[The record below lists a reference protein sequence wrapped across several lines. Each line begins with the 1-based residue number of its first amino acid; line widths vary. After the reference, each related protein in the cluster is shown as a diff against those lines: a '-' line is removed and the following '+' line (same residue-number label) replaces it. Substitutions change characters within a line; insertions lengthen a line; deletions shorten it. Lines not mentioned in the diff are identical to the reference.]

1 MAIEPHWSA
10 LPVSG
15 QGEDAIPWEEIAT
28 RVVRKHGVTLAAI
41 GLITAQLAWKAA
53 VLSHFF
59 FWQDDFVYFDR
70 ALEHGLS
77 WQYLMKVEG
86 GGHLDPGP
94 FAVSW
99 FMARTSLYNWTLVSV
114 VLLVVLAGACLALL
128 RLLRTLFGNHP
139 AILIPLV
146 VYLLSPLTVPA
157 LVWWSSAIES
167 LPLQLATFMAVDAHV
182 RYLRGRHL
190 KHLVIAT
197 AWLLAGMLFFEKGI
211 ALPFLL
217 FALTSAFFVEG
228 HWIRA
233 ARLAVIRYWKAWLLY
248 AAVLA
253 GYASVLAV
261 QLSAPG
267 ATPGKR
273 GFPQDVTGFITG
285 LFKSTFVPGAL
296 GGPWQW
302 FPNPA
307 KVEAFATPPTVL
319 TWLSLVAAAAVVLVS
334 VWHRIYAWR
343 AWAILAAW
351 LALADMLPV
360 ILGQATPSNG
370 AFLAFL
376 GLDTHYVADAVPILA
391 VCLGLAFWPVVGQ
404 PERRRVRRAPAV
416 TGKVVPVATGVAL
429 GAFLFGSVWSVQAY
443 VTATTTQPGRAFIA
457 NARQALAAVP
467 RGTVVVNQQASSD
480 LMAAIL
486 LGPYG
491 YDNEVIGKMM
501 PGRVRWTGQPVGT
514 VADLKVLGP
523 DGRLWPAVAVGV
535 ASKPVPAS
543 GGCWPV
549 KGETIPV
556 MLRAAARVA
565 HGRWTLRM
573 SYASSTTQ
581 QVYVYFGGRWAPLAL
596 KQGLNT
602 AYLAVQGSGNEVI
615 VATPSSRGK
624 LCVGDI
630 EVGALL
636 QDLSGPPIPAVLA
649 PG

>member
-1 MAIEPHWSA
+1 MAIEPHQSA
-10 LPVSG
+10 LPVAG
-15 QGEDAIPWEEIAT
+15 QDEDAIPWEEIAT

-59 FWQDDFVYFDR
+59 LWQDDFVYFDR

-86 GGHLDPGP
+86 GHLDPGP

-99 FMARTSLYNWTLVSV
+99 FLARISLYNWTLVSV
-114 VLLVVLAGACLALL
+114 VLLVILAGACLALL
-128 RLLRTLFGNHP
+128 RLLRTLFGNRP

-157 LVWWSSAIES
+157 LVWWSSSIES

-182 RYLRGRHL
+182 RYLRDRRPRHL
-190 KHLVIAT
+190 IMAT

-211 ALPFLL
+211 VLPFLL

-228 HWIRA
+228 RWIRA
-233 ARLAVIRYWKAWLLY
+233 VRLAAIRYWKAWLPY

-261 QLSAPG
+261 QLGAPS

-273 GFPQDVTGFITG
+273 GSPQGITGFITG
-285 LFKSTFVPGAL
+285 LVKSTFIPGSL

-307 KVEAFATPPTVL
+307 KVEAFATPPAVL
-319 TWLSLVAAAAVVLVS
+319 TWLSLAAAAAVVLVS
-334 VWHRIYAWR
+334 IWLRIYAWR

-360 ILGQATPSNG
+360 IVGRATLSNG

-376 GLDTHYVADAVPILA
+376 GLDTHYVADAVPVLA
-391 VCLGLAFWPVVGQ
+391 VCLGLAFWPVAGQ
-404 PERRRVRRAPAV
+404 PERRRMRPAPAV
-416 TGKVVPVATGVAL
+416 TGQLAPVATGVAL

-443 VTATTTQPGRAFIA
+443 VSTTTTQPGRAFIA

-467 RGTVVVNQQASSD
+467 AGTVVVNQLASSD

-491 YDNEVIGKMM
+491 YDNEVIGKMI
-501 PGRVRWTGQPVGT
+501 PGRVRWTRQPAGT
-514 VADLKVLGP
+514 IADLKVLGP
-523 DGRLWPAVAVGV
+523 DGRLWPAAAVGV
-535 ASKPVPAS
+535 ASQPVPAS
-543 GGCWPV
+543 RGCWPV
-549 KGETIPV
+549 KGENIPV
-556 MLRAAARVA
+556 MLRAVARVA
-565 HGRWTLRM
+565 NGPWTLRM

-581 QVYVYFGGRWAPLAL
+581 QVWVYFGGRWAPLAL

-602 AYLAVQGSGNEVI
+602 AYLAVQGSGNDVI

-624 LCVGDI
+624 LCIGNI
-630 EVGALL
+630 EVGVLL
-636 QDLSGPPIPAVLA
+636 QNLSGPPIPAVPA
-649 PG
+649 AG

>member
-1 MAIEPHWSA
+1 MAIEPHRTA

-15 QGEDAIPWEEIAT
+15 PDEDAVPWEEIAT
-28 RVVRKHGVTLAAI
+28 RVARKHGVILAGI
-41 GLITAQLAWKAA
+41 GLIIAQLAWKAA

-70 ALEHGLS
+70 ALDHDLT
-77 WQYLMKVEG
+77 WQYLMKVE

-99 FMARTSLYNWTLVSV
+99 FMARISLYNWTLVSV

-128 RLLRTLFGNHP
+128 RLLRTLFGNRP

-182 RYLRGRHL
+182 RYLRGRRP
-190 KHLVIAT
+190 KHFIIAS
-197 AWLLAGMLFFEKGI
+197 AWMLAGMAFFEKGI
-211 ALPFLL
+211 VLPFLL

-228 HWIRA
+228 RWVSAARA
-233 ARLAVIRYWKAWLLY
+233 AAIRYWKAWLLY
-248 AAVLA
+248 GAVLA

-267 ATPGKR
+267 ATPGQR
-273 GFPQDVTGFITG
+273 GSPQDVSGFITG
-285 LFKSTFVPGAL
+285 LFKNTFVPGAW

-302 FPNPA
+302 FPNPT
-307 KVEAFATPPTVL
+307 KIEAFATPPTVL
-319 TWLSLVAAAAVVLVS
+319 TWLSLLGAATVVVVS
-334 VWHRIYAWR
+334 IWHRRYAWR
-343 AWAILAAW
+343 AWAILAGW

-360 ILGQATPSNG
+360 ILGRATLSNG
-370 AFLAFL
+370 TFLAFL

-391 VCLGLAFWPVVGQ
+391 ICLGLAFWPVAGQ
-404 PERRRVRRAPAV
+404 PDRRRMPAARTV
-416 TGKVVPVATGVAL
+416 TGQVVPVATGVAL
-429 GAFLFGSVWSVQAY
+429 GVFLFGSIWSVQAY
-443 VTATTTQPGRAFIA
+443 VTGTTTQPGRAVIA

-467 RGTVVVNQQASSD
+467 RGTVVVNQLASSY

-491 YDNEVIGKMM
+491 YDDQVFGKMA
-501 PGRVRWTGQPVGT
+501 PGRIRWAAQPAGT
-514 VADLKVLGP
+514 IADLKVLGP
-523 DGRLWPAVAVGV
+523 DGRLWPAAAVGV
-535 ASKPVPAS
+535 ASQPVPANR
-543 GGCWPV
+543 GCWPL
-549 KGETIPV
+549 KGENIPV
-556 MLRAAARVA
+556 PLRTVARVTN
-565 HGRWTLRM
+565 GPWTLRM
-573 SYASSTTQ
+573 SYASATAQ
-581 QVYVYFGGRWAPLAL
+581 QVYVYFGGRLAPLAL

-602 AYLAVQGSGNEVI
+602 AYLAVQGSGNEAV
-615 VATPSSRGK
+615 VTAPGGMAK
-624 LCVGDI
+624 LCVGNI
-630 EVGALL
+630 EVGVLL
-636 QDLSGPPIPAVLA
+636 QNLSGSPIPAAGA

>member
-1 MAIEPHWSA
+1 MAIEPHRTA

-15 QGEDAIPWEEIAT
+15 PDEDAVPWEEIAA
-28 RVVRKHGVTLAAI
+28 RVARKHGVILAGI
-41 GLITAQLAWKAA
+41 GLIIAQLAWKAA

-70 ALEHGLS
+70 ALDHDLT
-77 WQYLMKVEG
+77 WQYLMKVE

-99 FMARTSLYNWTLVSV
+99 FMARISLYNWTLVSV

-128 RLLRTLFGNHP
+128 RLLRTLFGNRP

-182 RYLRGRHL
+182 RYLRGRRP
-190 KHLVIAT
+190 KHFIIAS
-197 AWLLAGMLFFEKGI
+197 AWMLAGMAFFEKGI
-211 ALPFLL
+211 VLPFLL

-228 HWIRA
+228 RWVSAARA
-233 ARLAVIRYWKAWLLY
+233 AAIRYWKAWLLY
-248 AAVLA
+248 GAVLA

-267 ATPGKR
+267 ATPGQR
-273 GFPQDVTGFITG
+273 GSPQDVSGFVNG
-285 LFKSTFVPGAL
+285 LFKNTFVPGAW

-302 FPNPA
+302 FPNPT
-307 KVEAFATPPTVL
+307 KIEAFATPPTVL
-319 TWLSLVAAAAVVLVS
+319 TWLSLLGAAAVVLAS
-334 VWHRIYAWR
+334 TWRRIYAWR
-343 AWAILAAW
+343 AWAILAGW

-360 ILGQATPSNG
+360 ILGRATLSNG
-370 AFLAFL
+370 TFLAFL

-391 VCLGLAFWPVVGQ
+391 ICLGLAFWPVAGQ
-404 PERRRVRRAPAV
+404 PDRRRMPAARTV
-416 TGKVVPVATGVAL
+416 TGQVVPVATGVAL
-429 GAFLFGSVWSVQAY
+429 GVFLFGSIWSVQAY
-443 VTATTTQPGRAFIA
+443 VTGTTTQPGRAVIA

-467 RGTVVVNQQASSD
+467 RGTVVVNQLASSY

-491 YDNEVIGKMM
+491 YDDQVFGKMA
-501 PGRVRWTGQPVGT
+501 PGRIRWAAQPAGT
-514 VADLKVLGP
+514 IADLKVLGP
-523 DGRLWPAVAVGV
+523 DGRLWPAAAVGV
-535 ASKPVPAS
+535 ASQPVPANR
-543 GGCWPV
+543 GCWPL
-549 KGETIPV
+549 KGENIPV
-556 MLRAAARVA
+556 PLRTVARVTN
-565 HGRWTLRM
+565 GPWTLRM
-573 SYASSTTQ
+573 SYASATAQ
-581 QVYVYFGGRWAPLAL
+581 QVYVYFGGRLAPLAL

-602 AYLAVQGSGNEVI
+602 AYLAVQGSGNEAV
-615 VATPSSRGK
+615 VTAPGGMAK
-624 LCVGDI
+624 LCVGNI
-630 EVGALL
+630 EVGVLL
-636 QDLSGPPIPAVLA
+636 QNLSGSPIPAAGA